1 MCAFCIEC
9 ASQPKPSLSLHIK
22 GPSYCRL
29 TVERRVQGHINKFLT
44 DTLPL
49 PFRLYDQRGEK
60 AWRKSFQFPRC
71 TIHGS
76 GKERLKTFMNFSS
89 PARRKLHKNS

>member
-29 TVERRVQGHINKFLT
+29 TVERRVQWHINKFLT
-44 DTLPL
+44 DTLPPCL
-49 PFRLYDQRGEK
+49 SDYMTREAKRPGESLSNSRGAQSME
-60 AWRKSFQFPRC
+60 AGRKD
-71 TIHGS
+71 
-76 GKERLKTFMNFSS
+76 LKPS
-89 PARRKLHKNS
+89 